1 MERYLR
7 FRFQPIFVDSGCDDF
22 EKAQR
27 SCSQPYRHRNL
38 HLEVHARAKIPSA
51 PQSPPRTISAARP
64 FARLRGGAG
73 AEKRLKREAIGC
85 LADLR
90 WDTSEGP

>member
-7 FRFQPIFVDSGCDDF
+7 FRFQPIFDSSGCDEF

-38 HLEVHARAKIPSA
+38 HLEVHARAKIPAA

-64 FARLRGGAG
+64 LFAR
-73 AEKRLKREAIGC
+73 
-85 LADLR
+85 
-90 WDTSEGP
+90 